1 MSCFLPL
8 NPSIQRRWRRL
19 HALDRVMMERSRTA
33 GGFEK
38 RTSLFLLFGAT
49 NIHPTMVR
57 SYVCGYIFLI
67 YWLVLLLYQK
77 DNCQKLP
84 KSYNLASI
92 GLFGGA
98 FQLRLL
104 WTIKPVTFDMEGA
117 GYCACLEFEERD
129 VLLTLNPK
137 KLPSNVHVC
146 AAGCTEMA
154 HPDVQNRISNKQL
167 DLWRPLAKKNMV
179 SPEVRWCFSFKF
191 KWLGVHDPTKV
202 IFRSLKEP
210 YLGCIQCMPWIR
222 LQKRNASFRA
232 NLILERLDKQSLS
245 KYQWVPLVH
254 HLNWKGF
261 LNLVRQFWGWVFAYI
276 SRIHTASISAYLHCR
291 YLKCLV
297 TGFLDLFFFMF
308 FLFSS
313 YHGDSSPFNSTK
325 NLVKYFGVFGSIEG
339 SQIQR

>member
-67 YWLVLLLYQK
+67 YWLVLLLYK
-77 DNCQKLP
+77 KTIAKSSP
-84 KSYNLASI
+84 KVIILASI

-98 FQLRLL
+98 FQLRLFR
-104 WTIKPVTFDMEGA
+104 IEQEGQKCF
-117 GYCACLEFEERD
+117 GLSNRW
-129 VLLTLNPK
+129 LLTWKVLGTALAWSLKRGMPFLLWILGSFRAMCTSVQLDAPK
-137 KLPSNVHVC
+137 WRILTFKIAFQQ
-146 AAGCTEMA
+146 AAGL
-154 HPDVQNRISNKQL
+154 VRL
-167 DLWRPLAKKNMV
+167 LANYMV

-210 YLGCIQCMPWIR
+210 YLGCIQCIPWIR
-222 LQKRNASFRA
+222 LSKRNASFRA

-245 KYQWVPLVH
+245 KYQWVPRVH

-261 LNLVRQFWGWVFAYI
+261 LNLVRLFWG
-276 SRIHTASISAYLHCR
+276 
-291 YLKCLV
+291 
-297 TGFLDLFFFMF
+297 GFSL
-308 FLFSS
+308 
-313 YHGDSSPFNSTK
+313 T
-325 NLVKYFGVFGSIEG
+325 
-339 SQIQR
+339 